1 MTLSLAYLPFP
12 EWISPVIL
20 PGLPFRWYGLM
31 YLLAF
36 GTAYLLVRYQVRQ
49 EEPKLSVD
57 IVADLFFWIILG
69 LLLGG
74 RLVSALIYDTSGIYW
89 TRPWLIFWPFD
100 ESMRFVGLQGMS
112 YHGGLLGGTLGGVLF
127 CRRRG
132 FSSWLW
138 ADRIALAVPLGYT
151 FGRLGNFINAELY
164 GRVTSAPWGMIFP
177 GAPEFPLSVDWVAD
191 MSRKLGMAAEGGVN
205 LPRHPSQLYEALG
218 EGVLL
223 WLFLWFFIRKRK
235 SFDGFIMGWYL
246 IGYGV
251 VRFVIEYFR
260 QPDSNLG
267 FILEFGYSHSIYQTG
282 SFLNIT
288 MGQLL
293 CILMILAGTGVLIFA
308 GRRSWKQ

>member
-1 MTLSLAYLPFP
+1 MSLPLAYLQFP
-12 EWISPVIL
+12 DWISPVIL

-36 GTAYLLVRYQVRQ
+36 GTAYLLVRYQVRR
-49 EEPKLSVD
+49 EEPKLSTD

-69 LLLGG
+69 LLVGG
-74 RLVSALIYDTSGIYW
+74 RLVSTLIYDTSGIYW
-89 TRPWLIFWPFD
+89 VKPWLIFWPFD

-112 YHGGLLGGTLGGVLF
+112 YHGGLLGGTIGGVLF

-132 FSSWLW
+132 LSPWLW

-164 GRVTSAPWGMIFP
+164 GRVTSAPWGMVFP
-177 GAPEFPLSVDWVAD
+177 GAPEFPLSVDWVAA
-191 MSRKLGMAAEGGVN
+191 MSRELGLAAEGGVN
-205 LPRHPSQLYEALG
+205 LPRHPSQLYEAFG

-223 WLFLWFFIRKRK
+223 WLFLWFIIRKRK
-235 SFDGFIMGWYL
+235 SFNGFIMGWYL
-246 IGYGV
+246 IGYGA

-267 FILEFGYSHSIYQTG
+267 FIVELGSSHSIYQTG
-282 SFLNIT
+282 SFLNFT

-293 CILMILAGTGVLIFA
+293 CTLMILAGAGVLIFA
-308 GRRSWKQ
+308 GHRSRKS

>member
-1 MTLSLAYLPFP
+1 MSLPLAYLQFP
-12 EWISPVIL
+12 DWISPVIL

-36 GTAYLLVRYQVRQ
+36 GTAYLLVRYQVRRD
-49 EEPKLSVD
+49 EPKLSTD

-74 RLVSALIYDTSGIYW
+74 RLVSTLIYDTSGIYW
-89 TRPWLIFWPFD
+89 VKPWLIFWPFD

-112 YHGGLLGGTLGGVLF
+112 YHGGLLGGTIGGVLF

-132 FSSWLW
+132 LSPWLW

-151 FGRLGNFINAELY
+151 FGRLGNFINTELY
-164 GRVTSAPWGMIFP
+164 GRVTSVPWGMVFP
-177 GAPEFPLSVDWVAD
+177 GAPEFPLSVDWVAA
-191 MSRKLGMAAEGGVN
+191 MSRELGLAAEGGVN
-205 LPRHPSQLYEALG
+205 LPRHPSQLYEAFG

-223 WLFLWFFIRKRK
+223 WLFLWFIIRKRK
-235 SFDGFIMGWYL
+235 SFNGFIMGWYL
-246 IGYGV
+246 IGYGA

-267 FILEFGYSHSIYQTG
+267 FIVELGSSHSIYQTG
-282 SFLNIT
+282 SFLNFT

-293 CILMILAGTGVLIFA
+293 CTLMILAGAGVLIFA
-308 GRRSWKQ
+308 GHRSRKQ

>member
-1 MTLSLAYLPFP
+1 MSLPLAYLQFP
-12 EWISPVIL
+12 DWISPVIL

-36 GTAYLLVRYQVRQ
+36 GTAYLLVRYQVRR
-49 EEPKLSVD
+49 EEPKLSTD

-74 RLVSALIYDTSGIYW
+74 RLVSTLIYDTSGIYW
-89 TRPWLIFWPFD
+89 VKPWLIFWPFD

-112 YHGGLLGGTLGGVLF
+112 YHGGLLGGTIGGVLF

-132 FSSWLW
+132 LSPWLW

-164 GRVTSAPWGMIFP
+164 GRVTSAPWGMVFP
-177 GAPEFPLSVDWVAD
+177 GAPEFPLSVDWVAA
-191 MSRKLGMAAEGGVN
+191 MSRELGLAAEGGVN
-205 LPRHPSQLYEALG
+205 LPRHPSQLYEAFG

-223 WLFLWFFIRKRK
+223 WLFLWFIIRKRK
-235 SFDGFIMGWYL
+235 SFNGFIMGWYL
-246 IGYGV
+246 IGYGA

-267 FILEFGYSHSIYQTG
+267 FIVELGSSHSIYQTG
-282 SFLNIT
+282 SFLNFT

-293 CILMILAGTGVLIFA
+293 CTLMILAGAGVLIFA
-308 GRRSWKQ
+308 GHRSRKS

>member
-1 MTLSLAYLPFP
+1 MTLPLAYLQFP
-12 EWISPVIL
+12 DWISPVII

-36 GTAYLLVRYQVRQ
+36 GTAYLLVRHLVKN
-49 EEPKLSVD
+49 EEPALSSD

-74 RLVSALIYDTSGIYW
+74 RLVSTLIYDTSGIYW

-112 YHGGLLGGTLGGVLF
+112 YHGGLVGGALGGILF
-127 CRRRG
+127 CRRKG
-132 FSSWLW
+132 LSPWLW
-138 ADRIALAVPLGYT
+138 ADRIALALPLGYT
-151 FGRLGNFINAELY
+151 FGRMGNFINAELY

-177 GAPEFPLSVDWVAD
+177 GAPRFPLSLDWVAD
-191 MSRKLGMAAEGGVN
+191 MSRNLGLTAAGGGVN

-223 WLFLWFFIRKRK
+223 WVFLWFVIRKRK
-235 SFDGFIMGWYL
+235 RFDGFCMGWYL
-246 IGYGV
+246 IAYGA
-251 VRFVIEYFR
+251 VRFIIEYFR

-267 FILEFGYSHSIYQTG
+267 FIVNLGSPHSIYQTG
-282 SFLNIT
+282 SFLNFT

-293 CILMILAGTGVLIFA
+293 CTLMILSGIGLMAFA
-308 GRRSWKQ
+308 RRRSRH